1 MKPTPALRV
10 PTFRIVVLGA
20 LFVPMLVL
28 APLMATHAQ
37 SSLAE
42 RPAMNSTT
50 PTAQAFVTFAV
61 QSDMLELA
69 ASRLAVNSDDSRT
82 RTFAEKMIA
91 EHSASPDELKKV
103 VGDCKVAVVVPDA
116 LDQAHQ
122 AKFDALKKLNGTEF
136 LKEYDALQLAAHQ
149 DAVTMFERYA
159 GNGEDERLK
168 AFAGKTL
175 PRLKDHLRMAEGLL
189 R

>member
-1 MKPTPALRV
+1 L
-10 PTFRIVVLGA
+10 RIVALGA

-28 APLMATHAQ
+28 VPLLASNAQ

-61 QSDMLELA
+61 QSNMLEVA
-69 ASRLAVNSDDSRT
+69 ASRLAINSDDART
-82 RTFAEKMIA
+82 RTFAEKMVTD
-91 EHSASPDELKKV
+91 HSASLEELKTV
-103 VGDCKVAVVVPDA
+103 VGNGKVAVVVPDS

-168 AFAGKTL
+168 AFATNTL
-175 PRLKDHLRMAEGLL
+175 PRLKDHLRMAEGL
-189 R
+189 RR

>member
-1 MKPTPALRV
+1 MKPKSTPRFRA
-10 PTFRIVVLGA
+10 FRIFVLGA
-20 LFVPMLVL
+20 SFVPLLVL
-28 APLMATHAQ
+28 APLLASHAQ

-61 QSDMLELA
+61 QSDLLELA
-69 ASRLAVNSDDSRT
+69 VSRLAVNSDDART
-82 RTFAEKMIA
+82 RAFAEKMIA
-91 EHSASPDELKKV
+91 EHSASLDDLKKV
-103 VGDCKVAVVVPDA
+103 VGDGKVAVVVPDA

-122 AKFDALKKLNGTEF
+122 AKFDALKKLNGTAF
-136 LKEYDALQLAAHQ
+136 LKEYDALQLAVHQ

-168 AFAGKTL
+168 GFAARTL
-175 PRLKDHLRMAEGLL
+175 PRLKDHLRMAEGL
-189 R
+189 RR